1 MPAEIE
7 DNVDDRTVDP
17 AEYPAVDTAFAF
29 VLPSY
34 QFMLSRF
41 ESADNRLT
49 ALLTFMSTITLAVP
63 LFAKNLNPTIDFH
76 SRLFLCGLGFF
87 LVGSIAGVIG
97 RSIGKLTLPD
107 PNVIF
112 EKHLGWSKW
121 EFQKN
126 SIGYAGDAFEK
137 NRKKIDKKYWLA
149 LAITVSLLLEVAL
162 FSLWIVRG

>member
-1 MPAEIE
+1 MSTKLEN
-7 DNVDDRTVDP
+7 NVEDRTEDP

-41 ESADNRLT
+41 ESADTRLT
-49 ALLTFMSTITLAVP
+49 ALLTFTSTITLAVP
-63 LFAKNLNPTIDFH
+63 LFAKNLNQNIDFH
-76 SRLFLCGLGFF
+76 SRLFLAGLGCF
-87 LVGSIAGVIG
+87 LLGAIAGVIG
-97 RSIGKLTLPD
+97 RSISKLTLPD

-112 EKHLGWSKW
+112 EKHLGWSVW
-121 EFQKN
+121 EFKKN

-149 LAITVSLLLEVAL
+149 MAITVSLLAEVAL
-162 FSLWIVRG
+162 FSLWIALA